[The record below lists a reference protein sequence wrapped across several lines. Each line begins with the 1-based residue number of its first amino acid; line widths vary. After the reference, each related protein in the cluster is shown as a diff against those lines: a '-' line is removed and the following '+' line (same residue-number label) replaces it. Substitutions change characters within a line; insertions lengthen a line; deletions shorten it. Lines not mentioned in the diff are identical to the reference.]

1 MDRDTLIADVQDALA
16 GVRSERLDDDV
27 VSAGLVRDLEVS
39 DGGDVRFQLLLD
51 PRESSDLPA
60 EVRNAASLVDGV
72 SSVRVEVRAPADGE
86 RETMDAAGGPGN
98 GTEAGPGSAAE
109 GGPAETPE
117 ASGRSLPVVGQGGG
131 EDDGAGGAPGAGAGG
146 PGGAAPGAEPVSREE
161 ASRHPSEAEEMEGV
175 RHVVAVSSGKGG
187 VGKST
192 VATNLAAA
200 WADEGHRVGL
210 LDADIYGPDIPTM
223 FGVHDKPRMAD
234 DRVIPLEAHGVKLMS
249 IGFLVDEDTPAMWRG
264 PIIMGIVR
272 QFLQQVEWGELDYLV
287 VDLPPGTGDAQLSL
301 VQLCKVSGAVMV
313 TTPQDVAVGG
323 VLKGIRMFEK
333 LEVPVA
339 GVVENMRGFVCPSCG
354 ESHEIFGSGGGEKLA
369 ASLAMDFLGAV
380 PLGVAVREEG
390 DRGMPTVIGRPDS
403 PEGEAM
409 RDIAVSTSARLEEME
424 APGEGGDDG
433 DGDLAGAGDRA
444 EEHPSGASSAGRGEA
459 AGDA

>member
-1 MDRDTLIADVQDALA
+1 MEKDALIEDIEDALA
-16 GVRSERLDDDV
+16 GVHSDRADEDV

-39 DGGDVRFQLLLD
+39 DDGDVRFRLLLD
-51 PRESSDLPA
+51 PRDSSDLAA

-72 SSVRVEVRAPADGE
+72 SSVRVEVRSPEDSE
-86 RETMDAAGGPGN
+86 RATVDAAGP
-98 GTEAGPGSAAE
+98 AAE
-109 GGPAETPE
+109 STAGGGAVAGDDGGAAETPE
-117 ASGRSLPVVGQGGG
+117 ASGRSLPVMGQGGG
-131 EDDGAGGAPGAGAGG
+131 DGGAGSAPGAGAGG
-146 PGGAAPGAEPVSREE
+146 PDGPAPGSEPVSREE
-161 ASRHPSEAEEMEGV
+161 ASRHPSEADELEGV

-200 WADEGHRVGL
+200 WAEDGHSVGL

-249 IGFLVDEDTPAMWRG
+249 IGFLVEEDTPAMWRG

-301 VQLCKVSGAVMV
+301 VQLCKVTGAVMV

-333 LEVPVA
+333 LDVPVA

-403 PEGEAM
+403 PEGESL
-409 RDIAVSTSARLEEME
+409 REIAVSTSERLEEMKDADE
-424 APGEGGDDG
+424 DDGGDEG
-433 DGDLAGAGDRA
+433 DSA
-444 EEHPSGASSAGRGEA
+444 EPSGAA
-459 AGDA
+459 AGSGDAAAGP